1 MQHKNH
7 LIHYLLA
14 LLTIILIPVMQ
25 SCSLKQVLNIDSRGS
40 GNVNFE
46 LTLAPFFVEVTE
58 QLSAL
63 FPEEGEIPEEGQKL
77 FDLEKI
83 NEDFSKGTGTI
94 LENLESPSNNILKGN
109 LIFDNIST
117 ALNGAGTNNILDI
130 FSFTT
135 VNNIHTL
142 SVVFNYKTVEKFLTA
157 NPSFNSPLMENF
169 GPLANRGLSDEDFL
183 EMMQFA
189 LGDESRLGIKGSFL
203 FMDVNVKGK
212 IVDQIGGIVVDQDTV
227 RFQIPLLRILLLDEP
242 ESFSVRFSD

>member
-1 MQHKNH
+1 
-7 LIHYLLA
+7 
-14 LLTIILIPVMQ
+14 
-25 SCSLKQVLNIDSRGS
+25 
-40 GNVNFE
+40 
-46 LTLAPFFVEVTE
+46 
-58 QLSAL
+58 
-63 FPEEGEIPEEGQKL
+63 
-77 FDLEKI
+77 
-83 NEDFSKGTGTI
+83 
-94 LENLESPSNNILKGN
+94 